1 MSSDGETRP
10 LKVVHLV
17 NRWLPFSQSW
27 IHAQAT
33 GVPGV
38 DSVVVARVV
47 MEGAAG
53 RFPHPN
59 IISLKERFPIMYR
72 VAMGV
77 RPFTLRAVA
86 GLAAG
91 PLEELRPDVAHA
103 HFGHFAW
110 RYLQAVKQAGVPLV
124 ATFYGYDMSRLARK
138 AEWRKRYG
146 ELFDAVSVVLCEGPH
161 MAGRIKELGCPAEKV
176 RVHELGADFGRCE
189 FVKRERR
196 TGETLRV
203 LAAARFTEKKGLPD
217 AVRAVGRAA
226 KQVPIELTIVGE
238 ASGSAEQNELQSIRT
253 AVAETGLGERVRM
266 TGRLPFDELIRL
278 AGEHHVFL
286 QPSIHARDG
295 DSEGGAPVI
304 IMELMATG
312 MPVVGTR
319 HCDIPHLVDDGVTG
333 LLSDEGDIEGLAAAL
348 TKLAEEP
355 ERAAQMGRKGFER
368 ATGLFNLEVRRRA
381 LTGVYAEVARSS
393 ACATLGRPEPSSGA
407 KAGPEQQRA

>member
-33 GVPGV
+33 DVPGV
-38 DSVVVARVV
+38 ESVVVARMV
-47 MEGAAG
+47 MDGAAD

-59 IISLKERFPIMYR
+59 IINLKERYPLRYR
-72 VAMGV
+72 AAMGL

-91 PLEELRPDVAHA
+91 PLKKARPDVAHA

-110 RYLQAVKQAGVPLV
+110 RYLPAVNQADVPLV

-138 AEWRKRYG
+138 AAWRRRYG
-146 ELFDAVSVVLCEGPH
+146 ELFDVVSVVLCEGPH
-161 MAGRIKELGCPAEKV
+161 MAERVKELGCPAEKV

-189 FVKRERR
+189 FVERAR
-196 TGETLRV
+196 RQGEPLRV
-203 LAAARFTEKKGLPD
+203 LAAARFTEKKGLPH

-226 KQVPIELTIVGE
+226 KRVSIELTIVGE
-238 ASGSAEQNELQSIRT
+238 ASGAAEQNELRSIR
-253 AVAETGLGERVRM
+253 AAIAETGLGERVRM
-266 TGRLPFDELIRL
+266 VGRLPFDELIRL

-286 QPSIHARDG
+286 QPSVHASDG

-319 HCDIPHLVDDGVTG
+319 HCDIPHLVDEGVTG
-333 LLSDEGDIEGLAAAL
+333 LLADEGDVEGLAAAL
-348 TKLAEEP
+348 AKLAEEP

-368 ATGLFNLEVRRRA
+368 ATGMFNLDTRRRA
-381 LTGVYAEVARSS
+381 LSMVYAEVARPS
-393 ACATLGRPEPSSGA
+393 ACATLGRPEPGSEPR
-407 KAGPEQQRA
+407 AGPEERSA